1 MENRYDLD
9 ETDKDILKVMLN
21 KKTNSLTEIG
31 AIVKLTKS
39 AVEKRVKKMKQEN
52 LIQGFIPQL
61 NREKLPEYIT
71 AFSLIRAKYGPK
83 YADTVGKELSK
94 IQGVCGV
101 YFILGDNDFIVILK
115 AKNTEE
121 LNEIVNKFS
130 LIENIERSSTMIS
143 MSTVLEDIS
152 RFHLI

>member
-1 MENRYDLD
+1 MKNTYDLD
-9 ETDKDILKVMLN
+9 ETDKDILRVMLN

-31 AIVKLTKS
+31 TFVNLTKS
-39 AVEKRVKKMKQEN
+39 AVEKRVKRMKQGN
-52 LIQGFIPQL
+52 LINGFIPQL

-83 YADTVGKELSK
+83 YSETVGKELSK

-115 AKNTEE
+115 AKDIEE
-121 LNEIVNKFS
+121 LNGIVNNFS
-130 LIENIERSSTMIS
+130 SIENIERSNTFIS
-143 MSTVLEDIS
+143 MSTQFEDIS
-152 RFHLI
+152 RFILI